1 MMNLDETDEQDSM
14 RLAFEQFML
23 GGNKEKHISENESPN
38 KCGLHEKNNKKK
50 KKKRGNFRKDQ
61 DDAADVLSHKIEV
74 DADLNED
81 YLHNEQHF
89 NEMKRYEK
97 RCWNVFHRF
106 CSTLQNDWFSL
117 DDQLLDVIQSISE
130 LRHRMLMQAKC
141 LHDFAHHKDRY
152 NWLCHGNSKIH
163 MICCDNTKILTKAD
177 VELALSHDIIQH
189 EKMMAG
195 VRSLLSNL
203 SEIQDTLGTSLDKIM
218 QQQLEVTTN
227 QCKRNETLINLVNEM
242 NNIFVMLA
250 MEIYRKQ
257 ILAQMLIESTAGNDI
272 LYSSHQSVDNDEEDG
287 ARKTATFC
295 CRRWPRNSKYSL
307 VDHERVGVLL
317 QMRQYHNNSN

>member
-1 MMNLDETDEQDSM
+1 M
-14 RLAFEQFML
+14 
-23 GGNKEKHISENESPN
+23 G
-38 KCGLHEKNNKKK
+38 
-50 KKKRGNFRKDQ
+50 
-61 DDAADVLSHKIEV
+61 
-74 DADLNED
+74 
-81 YLHNEQHF
+81 HF
-89 NEMKRYEK
+89 DEMKRYEK
-97 RCWNVFHRF
+97 GCWNVFHRF

-163 MICCDNTKILTKAD
+163 MICCDNTQILTKAD

-242 NNIFVMLA
+242 NNIF
-250 MEIYRKQ
+250 
-257 ILAQMLIESTAGNDI
+257 
-272 LYSSHQSVDNDEEDG
+272 YSSHQSVDNDEEDG

-317 QMRQYHNNSN
+317 QMDSITTIQIN